1 MEMRARIFLC
11 VRMITHDRGRCDHRM
26 YRGLSARV
34 CTRKYQRQPAS
45 PPSSFCTQRPQ
56 SASPIVA
63 SSPPAPHRRPIDVD
77 TLLPPPMT
85 LDVSATHASQA
96 NARAMLRGSSGPIAS
111 FPTATRAP
119 RHRRVGQPLQ
129 RAVPCL
135 RRAALCFSQL
145 VGQHLFVT
153 ALVSALCLDGLR
165 TVVRQTVRPT
175 PLRSAPKPNQQN
187 LSTAAAVAPRSF
199 RVRFGR
205 SRHREA
211 CASVACPWTHRSAW
225 HPSQP
230 RP

>member
-1 MEMRARIFLC
+1 M
-11 VRMITHDRGRCDHRM
+11 
-26 YRGLSARV
+26 

-45 PPSSFCTQRPQ
+45 PPSSFCTQPPQ

-129 RAVPCL
+129 RAVQCL

-175 PLRSAPKPNQQN
+175 PLRSAPKPNQPQ
-187 LSTAAAVAPRSF
+187 LSTDCHGKGCATKLQSAV
-199 RVRFGR
+199 GR